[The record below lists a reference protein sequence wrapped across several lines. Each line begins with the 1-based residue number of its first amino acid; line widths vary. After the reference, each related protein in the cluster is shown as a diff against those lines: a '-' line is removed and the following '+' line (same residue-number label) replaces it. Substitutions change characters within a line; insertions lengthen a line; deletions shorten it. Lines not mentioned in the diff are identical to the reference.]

1 MTLEEEVRELA
12 KFAKAASAKLA
23 QATTEE
29 RNGALY
35 AMAAALRAQAPAIVE
50 ANGEDMEAA
59 RAAGTTEAL
68 LDRLML
74 DESRVFAMADALEE
88 VAALPDPLGVVSLES
103 TLYNGIELR
112 RVSVPLGVVAMV
124 YEARPNVTAD
134 AAGVCVKSGNAC
146 ILRGGSLAARSNEV
160 IADVL
165 AAAAVEA
172 GLPEGS
178 ICAVTTTDRAATD
191 VLMGLHGLVD
201 VLIPRGGAGLIR
213 HCVEHAKVPVI
224 ETGTGNCHVYVH
236 ASADPEMARA
246 IIRNAKCRRFGVC
259 NAAETLLVDAAVADA
274 VLPSILADM
283 KEAGVLVH
291 GDARVLA
298 IAEAA
303 GLSVAG
309 DVPDVVLAGEADW
322 ETEYLGPELAVKCV
336 EGLQEAIDHVNR
348 YGTKHSEAIVASD
361 EAAQD
366 AFLAQVDAAAVYANA
381 STAFT
386 DGGQFGLGAEIG
398 ISTQKIHA
406 RGPFA
411 ADALTTLIHE
421 LLLPLVYC
429 HIALASAGAALP
441 ESGLDKLADGLK
453 KLISW
458 LLCGAVTAF
467 TLYLSVSGVL
477 TGSADRAAVKAAQ
490 TAVSGAVPVVGSILA
505 ESAEMV
511 LSAAHS
517 LRAAIGAAGVLG
529 VLLACLAP
537 LVRLSVQFLLYRAA
551 AFVSAVSGVKPLE
564 RLLEQ
569 LGDAFTLVLGMT
581 AACAALLLA
590 ALLVSISMVVM

>member
-1 MTLEEEVRELA
+1 MRRTVFLLLTLALLTVPVCAVQLPGELLDALPEEAAALA
-12 KFAKAASAKLA
+12 EGEGI
-23 QATTEE
+23 TEE
-29 RNGALY
+29 GVQLLVQSFFDALRASLDRSLRGAVLL
-35 AMAAALRAQAPAIVE
+35 ALTVLLTGAADGFASSLGENASRFVPLVGVLCVTTLSAGDLSSLIGLGTATMQDLADLTKLLLPTMAAAL
-50 ANGEDMEAA
+50 
-59 RAAGTTEAL
+59 AGCGG
-68 LDRLML
+68 
-74 DESRVFAMADALEE
+74 VFTASAWQVGTLFAADALTTLIHELLLPLVYCHIALASE
-88 VAALPDPLGVVSLES
+88 GGVRLLVQSFFDALRASLDRSLRGAVLLALTVLLTGAADGFASSLGENASRFVPLVGVLCVTTLSAGDLSSLIGLGTATMQDLADLTKLLLPTMAAALAGCGGVF
-103 TLYNGIELR
+103 T
-112 RVSVPLGVVAMV
+112 
-124 YEARPNVTAD
+124 
-134 AAGVCVKSGNAC
+134 
-146 ILRGGSLAARSNEV
+146 
-160 IADVL
+160 
-165 AAAAVEA
+165 
-172 GLPEGS
+172 
-178 ICAVTTTDRAATD
+178 
-191 VLMGLHGLVD
+191 
-201 VLIPRGGAGLIR
+201 
-213 HCVEHAKVPVI
+213 
-224 ETGTGNCHVYVH
+224 
-236 ASADPEMARA
+236 ASAWQV
-246 IIRNAKCRRFGVC
+246 G
-259 NAAETLLVDAAVADA
+259 TL
-274 VLPSILADM
+274 
-283 KEAGVLVH
+283 
-291 GDARVLA
+291 
-298 IAEAA
+298 
-303 GLSVAG
+303 
-309 DVPDVVLAGEADW
+309 
-322 ETEYLGPELAVKCV
+322 
-336 EGLQEAIDHVNR
+336 
-348 YGTKHSEAIVASD
+348 
-361 EAAQD
+361 
-366 AFLAQVDAAAVYANA
+366 
-381 STAFT
+381 
-386 DGGQFGLGAEIG
+386 
-398 ISTQKIHA
+398 
-406 RGPFA
+406 FA

-569 LGDAFTLVLGMT
+569 LGDAFALVLGMT

>member
-1 MTLEEEVRELA
+1 MRRTVFLLLTLALLTVPVCAVQLPGELLDALPEEAAALA
-12 KFAKAASAKLA
+12 EGEGI
-23 QATTEE
+23 TEE
-29 RNGALY
+29 GVRLLVQSFFDALRASLDRSLRGAVLL
-35 AMAAALRAQAPAIVE
+35 ALTVLLTGAADGFASSLGENASRFVPLVGVLCVTTLSAGDLSSLIGLGTATMQDLADLTKLLPTMAAAL
-50 ANGEDMEAA
+50 
-59 RAAGTTEAL
+59 AGCGG
-68 LDRLML
+68 
-74 DESRVFAMADALEE
+74 VF
-88 VAALPDPLGVVSLES
+88 
-103 TLYNGIELR
+103 T
-112 RVSVPLGVVAMV
+112 
-124 YEARPNVTAD
+124 
-134 AAGVCVKSGNAC
+134 
-146 ILRGGSLAARSNEV
+146 
-160 IADVL
+160 
-165 AAAAVEA
+165 
-172 GLPEGS
+172 
-178 ICAVTTTDRAATD
+178 
-191 VLMGLHGLVD
+191 
-201 VLIPRGGAGLIR
+201 
-213 HCVEHAKVPVI
+213 
-224 ETGTGNCHVYVH
+224 
-236 ASADPEMARA
+236 ASAWQV
-246 IIRNAKCRRFGVC
+246 G
-259 NAAETLLVDAAVADA
+259 TL
-274 VLPSILADM
+274 
-283 KEAGVLVH
+283 
-291 GDARVLA
+291 
-298 IAEAA
+298 
-303 GLSVAG
+303 
-309 DVPDVVLAGEADW
+309 
-322 ETEYLGPELAVKCV
+322 
-336 EGLQEAIDHVNR
+336 
-348 YGTKHSEAIVASD
+348 
-361 EAAQD
+361 
-366 AFLAQVDAAAVYANA
+366 
-381 STAFT
+381 
-386 DGGQFGLGAEIG
+386 
-398 ISTQKIHA
+398 
-406 RGPFA
+406 FA

-569 LGDAFTLVLGMT
+569 LGDAFALVLGMT

>member
-1 MTLEEEVRELA
+1 MRRTVFLLLTLALLTVPVCAVQLPGELLDALPEE
-12 KFAKAASAKLA
+12 
-23 QATTEE
+23 
-29 RNGALY
+29 
-35 AMAAALRAQAPAIVE
+35 AAALAEGEGITEEGVRLLVQSFFDALRAS
-50 ANGEDMEAA
+50 
-59 RAAGTTEAL
+59 
-68 LDRLML
+68 LDRSLRGAVL
-74 DESRVFAMADALEE
+74 LALTVLLTGAADGFASSLGENASRF
-88 VAALPDPLGVVSLES
+88 
-103 TLYNGIELR
+103 
-112 RVSVPLGVVAMV
+112 VPLVGVL
-124 YEARPNVTAD
+124 
-134 AAGVCVKSGNAC
+134 C
-146 ILRGGSLAARSNEV
+146 
-160 IADVL
+160 
-165 AAAAVEA
+165 
-172 GLPEGS
+172 
-178 ICAVTTTDRAATD
+178 VTTLSAGDLSSLIGLGTATMQD
-191 VLMGLHGLVD
+191 LADLTKLLLPALAGC
-201 VLIPRGGAGLIR
+201 GG
-213 HCVEHAKVPVI
+213 VF
-224 ETGTGNCHVYVH
+224 T
-236 ASADPEMARA
+236 ASAWQV
-246 IIRNAKCRRFGVC
+246 G
-259 NAAETLLVDAAVADA
+259 TL
-274 VLPSILADM
+274 
-283 KEAGVLVH
+283 
-291 GDARVLA
+291 
-298 IAEAA
+298 
-303 GLSVAG
+303 
-309 DVPDVVLAGEADW
+309 
-322 ETEYLGPELAVKCV
+322 
-336 EGLQEAIDHVNR
+336 
-348 YGTKHSEAIVASD
+348 
-361 EAAQD
+361 
-366 AFLAQVDAAAVYANA
+366 
-381 STAFT
+381 
-386 DGGQFGLGAEIG
+386 
-398 ISTQKIHA
+398 
-406 RGPFA
+406 FA

-569 LGDAFTLVLGMT
+569 LGDAFALVLGMT